1 MALLHTKPDS
11 WLRRWVVRNRP
22 AGPAVAA
29 KLGWAEAVPIAGLY
43 GPLHVYLRD
52 RYANEV
58 VLTLTEMEDILGF
71 ALPPSAHHD
80 PHWWANDDRP
90 LTTETQSRPWILA
103 DRIATPHL
111 AAHIVS
117 FERRPE

>member
-1 MALLHTKPDS
+1 M
-11 WLRRWVVRNRP
+11 RNRLS
-22 AGPAVAA
+22 GPAPAT

-43 GPLHVYLRD
+43 APLHVYLRD

-71 ALPPSAHHD
+71 ALPRSAHHD
-80 PHWWANDDRP
+80 DDWWANDDRP
-90 LTTETQSRPWILA
+90 LTPETRSRPWMLA
-103 DRIATPHL
+103 DRVATPHL
-111 AAHIVS
+111 TAHIVS